1 MSRPLV
7 CLTMILKDEAHCIR
21 KTLESVKTF
30 VDCWA
35 IVDTGSTDGTQSLV
49 REIMAGVPGRLCEE
63 PFVDFATSRNRAL
76 QLAKQIAPEYTPE
89 SLDSD
94 SIPVFTLMLS
104 ADETFSGGAELRAFL
119 ETQRGGGDGAYSV
132 VMLSERSRWS
142 YPRVLRVDAGW
153 SYVGEVHEVPVGPA
167 GESGGL
173 VVSGVTVSH
182 EATDPDR
189 RTKRMREFD
198 LPLLSKMVED
208 EARPLSERA
217 QAVWFLAQTYDGLA
231 DRVERT
237 PGGPWVS
244 YKMMAMSLYWRR
256 MELGGLLGEAD
267 DALKAH
273 YAFFRYMNVAEQL
286 NFYTDEE
293 LLTRLN
299 MLVQLEPRIP
309 EVHYMMAVHA
319 AKLDVRQ
326 GLFFAE
332 QAARVAR
339 ETLEGVA
346 YHLPMDLRLEWLS
359 LAVAAACARQLDR
372 LGYARTL
379 AQRAIAAGAPAAKFE
394 EYLALPDAPDI
405 DDDLGAAGAP
415 PAVDV
420 SEGVTL
426 DIPNLSDPEERV

>member
-7 CLTMILKDEAHCIR
+7 CLTMILKDEAHCIQ
-21 KTLESVKTF
+21 KTLDSVKTF

-49 REIMAGVPGRLCEE
+49 RESMAGIPGRLCEE
-63 PFVDFATSRNRAL
+63 PFADFATSRNRAL
-76 QLAKQIAPEYTPE
+76 QLAKQFAFEYTPE

-104 ADETFSGGAELRAFL
+104 ADETFSGGSELRAFL
-119 ETQRGGGDGAYSV
+119 EARRDDADGAYSV

-167 GESGGL
+167 GETYGP
-173 VVSGVTVSH
+173 VVPGVTVSH

-198 LPLLSKMVED
+198 LPLLTKMVED
-208 EARPLSERA
+208 EAKPLSERA

-231 DRVERT
+231 DRIERT
-237 PGGPWVS
+237 PGGSWVS
-244 YKMMAMSLYWRR
+244 YKMMALSLYWRR

-273 YAFFRYMNVAEQL
+273 YAFFRYMNVAEKL

-339 ETLEGVA
+339 ETLEGTA
-346 YHLPMDLRLEWLS
+346 YHLPTDLRLEWLA
-359 LAVAAACARQLDR
+359 LAIAAACAKQLNR
-372 LGYARTL
+372 PSYARAL
-379 AQRAIAAGAPAAKFE
+379 AERAVAAGAPATKFE
-394 EYLALPDAPDI
+394 EYLVLPDAAGLG
-405 DDDLGAAGAP
+405 DDLESVTALP
-415 PAVDV
+415 TVDV
-420 SEGVTL
+420 SEDAVLAPPGDGEHT
-426 DIPNLSDPEERV
+426 